1 MNMCMSI
8 RNEHMKEYVNEYM
21 NEHLKCVCE

>member
-8 RNEHMKEYVNEYM
+8 RNEHMKEYVNDYM
-21 NEHLKCVCE
+21 NEHMKCVCE